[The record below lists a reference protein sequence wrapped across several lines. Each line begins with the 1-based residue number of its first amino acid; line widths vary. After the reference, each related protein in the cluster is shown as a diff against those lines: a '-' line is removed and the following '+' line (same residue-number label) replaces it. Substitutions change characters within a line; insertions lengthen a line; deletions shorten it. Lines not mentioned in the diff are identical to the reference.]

1 GLFGTL
7 GNAVDLL
14 GKLTEAGVKH
24 LQHQDEFTLKG
35 LGDGARGVYGFSIR
49 TGRGGQGADRIE
61 RFGNIH
67 ATTEGVVVDD
77 VHEPLVDVFDEG
89 SEIVVTVELPGARE
103 NEIKVEQ
110 RDALLAIESQGERR
124 YAKEVLLPGAIDG
137 NSLQKKYNNGVL
149 EIRARNRSRED
160 LGHLLIAH
168 QKVIEQLMRTAP
180 VLPVKFGTW
189 MPDEKG
195 IREL

>member
-1 GLFGTL
+1 MMVKKSANPSGSTKEGLEVELSGLFGTL
-7 GNAVDLL
+7 GNAVNLL

-149 EIRARNRSRED
+149 EIRAR
-160 LGHLLIAH
+160 
-168 QKVIEQLMRTAP
+168 KV
-180 VLPVKFGTW
+180 
-189 MPDEKG
+189 
-195 IREL
+195 